1 MHRITRRNVLTT
13 ITGTGGA
20 LLCPAIL
27 NAQQALDWDGPTTTP
42 VGQDQLIEAAAGPV
56 TVEVSGL
63 APGDVAVIARPSD
76 DDKFSATGNIHYVA
90 IHHRTD
96 AQVAFGEANDRDGS
110 VQDPRYMVVD
120 LVCPHRGK
128 AIGFTGNPDAPFA
141 CTDRGRR
148 HSSDFD
154 ASGFGTAGASQG
166 EYLSIPSYTIEA
178 SGNDVMITLA

>member
-1 MHRITRRNVLTT
+1 MHRITRRNVITT
-13 ITGTGGA
+13 IAGTGGA

-42 VGQDQLIEAAAGPV
+42 VGQDQTINAEAGPA
-56 TVEVSGL
+56 TIEVSGL
-63 APGDVAVIARPSD
+63 APGEVAVIARPND
-76 DDKFSATGNIHYVA
+76 ADTYSATGNIHYVA

-96 AQVAFGEANDRDGS
+96 AQVAFGEANDRDGT
-110 VQDPRYMVVD
+110 VQNPRYLVVD

-128 AIGFTGNPDAPFA
+128 AIGFTGNPDEPFA

-154 ASGFGTAGASQG
+154 ASGFGIAGASED

-178 SGNDVMITLA
+178 SGEAIVITLA